1 MAVPKLIIF
10 ECDGILV
17 DTETLANREIA
28 RRLTA
33 RGLSITYAQSRERFV
48 GMSMT
53 SLVKRVLAEDGV
65 ALGDDFVDS
74 WYENLP
80 HLFSAG
86 VNAIDGIADA
96 VDMIKQAGAQYCVA
110 SSGTVEKMHLTLGSA
125 GLLPYFHDRLFSA
138 TMVQNGKPAPD
149 LFLHAAAAM
158 GYVPADCVVIE
169 DSPFGAQAARRAAM
183 KCFGYTG
190 DPHTNADGLSH
201 EGATLFND
209 MRALPGLIGL
219 L

>member
-1 MAVPKLIIF
+1 MAVPGLIIF
-10 ECDGILV
+10 DCDGVLV
-17 DTETLANREIA
+17 DTETLANRELA

-33 RGLSITYAQSRERFV
+33 CGLPTTYAQSRARFV

-53 SLVKRVLAEDGV
+53 SIAKLVRTEYGV
-65 ALGDDFVDS
+65 DLGDDFADR
-74 WYENLP
+74 WQADLP
-80 HLFSAG
+80 LLFAAG
-86 VNAIDGIADA
+86 VTAIDGIGDA
-96 VDMIKQAGAQYCVA
+96 VDAIKQTNTQYCVA

-169 DSPFGAQAARRAAM
+169 DSQFGAQAARRAAM

-190 DPHTNADGLSH
+190 DPHTNADGLAH